1 MTASRR
7 RRLIVGRWSLGLLVV
22 ILGALMLWFG
32 LRWNRDATD
41 TADATAPAAG
51 SDMIPPVDEGADAPA
66 PAAGG
71 DMVPPVDD
79 NTDASPP
86 PPEPDRNTTDVIP
99 PEEP

>member
-7 RRLIVGRWSLGLLVV
+7 RRLIFGRWSLGLLVV

-32 LRWNRDATD
+32 LRWNRDAAD
-41 TADATAPAAG
+41 TADAT
-51 SDMIPPVDEGADAPA
+51 A

-71 DMVPPVDD
+71 DMVPPVDEGAD
-79 NTDASPP
+79 GTAPAAGGDMVPPADEDTASPP
-86 PPEPDRNTTDVIP
+86 PPQPDRNTTDVIP